1 MKLTKLKGA
10 IACIASGSLA
20 GCLVSILL
28 GATAVGV
35 LGAGFGGSA
44 LIVFSIA
51 GGIIGLA
58 AYGGYRAIKN

>member
-1 MKLTKLKGA
+1 MKTAQLKRA
-10 IACIASGSLA
+10 MACIASGGLA
-20 GCLVSILL
+20 GYLFSVLI

-35 LGAGFGGSA
+35 LGAGFGESA
-44 LIVFSIA
+44 WIVFSIA